1 MVFLKRK
8 TVYLQVNRAKR
19 IKSRTM
25 SNQDME
31 AYVKQM
37 DDGLAMAE
45 RDMLHDKASRNE
57 SIVYTDGK
65 GHIKHALASDV
76 LAGKVS

>member
-1 MVFLKRK
+1 M
-8 TVYLQVNRAKR
+8 QVNRAKR

-25 SNQDME
+25 SNKDIDIE

>member
-1 MVFLKRK
+1 M
-8 TVYLQVNRAKR
+8 QVNKAKR
-19 IKSRTM
+19 IKSRIM
-25 SNQDME
+25 SNKDIDIE

>member
-1 MVFLKRK
+1 
-8 TVYLQVNRAKR
+8 
-19 IKSRTM
+19 M
-25 SNQDME
+25 SNIDIE

-45 RDMLHDKASRNE
+45 QDMLHDKASRNE